1 MPQVEFR
8 SGVPDAVRHAL
19 VVLRKAYAQGARV
32 AVTGDPSLLD
42 QIDVELWTG
51 DKHDFV
57 PHLRLAGTAR
67 AAAHLH
73 RTPLWLVDQAVQ
85 AQDCS
90 VLVNVGAG
98 VPLGF
103 EAFARIIDV
112 ATSDAVGTQ
121 AGRKRWRDYVAQG
134 ITPEHR
140 PMDKVG
146 KARTADA
153 SPSSPPAAGDL
164 S

>member
-8 SGVPDAVRHAL
+8 SGVPDAVRHTL

-32 AVTGDPSLLD
+32 AVTGDPALLD
-42 QIDVELWTG
+42 QIDVALWT
-51 DKHDFV
+51 DHKHDFV
-57 PHLRLAGTAR
+57 PHLRLADDAQATEHQR
-67 AAAHLH
+67 
-73 RTPLWLVDQAVQ
+73 RTPLWLVDQAAQ

-112 ATSDAVGTQ
+112 ATSDAAGTQ
-121 AGRKRWRDYVAQG
+121 AGRQRWRDYVAQG
-134 ITPEHR
+134 ITPDHR
-140 PMDKVG
+140 PMG

-153 SPSSPPAAGDL
+153 QPSPASAAGDP